1 MEVKLSMS
9 PSVILQV
16 VVVVALSCFLFLAE
30 NCSNVAVAQSIGFD
44 DMIIFRRFQRK
55 IFSL

>member
-30 NCSNVAVAQSIGFD
+30 NCSNVAVAQSIGFG
-44 DMIIFRRFQRK
+44 RFQRK